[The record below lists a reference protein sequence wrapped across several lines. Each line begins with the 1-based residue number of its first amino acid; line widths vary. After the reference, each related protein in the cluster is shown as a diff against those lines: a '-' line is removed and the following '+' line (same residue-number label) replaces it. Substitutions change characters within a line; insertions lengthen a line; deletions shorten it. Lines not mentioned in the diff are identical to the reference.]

1 MYLLSI
7 NDVALTLR
15 SQNQLLYNQPAQAL
29 YTKERGL
36 VFGDEASSASR
47 LHPLDSNSSYLNTLS
62 TEPLPRPLGDA
73 RNYADLVYQ
82 HLLGLVELTGE
93 LPVCLG
99 VSASFNRDQLAIL
112 LGIAKEARLQISAFV
127 DSAVLAAS
135 ALPSQGKI
143 TYLDVQAQQLT
154 LTRLEH
160 DTQVRR
166 LDQQVVLG
174 AGAQGIVDGW
184 INVVADR
191 FVQATRFDPLHS
203 ASSEQQLYNQLNQWR
218 FGLAAPAANR
228 SSQNGELAIDID
240 LGSESRRALINEAHL
255 LQKTAQRLAVLDEA
269 LSPSEHVVLSP
280 LAQALPGL
288 WEHLQQRQQQVQ
300 QLTDEHVNH
309 ALAVHP
315 ELFSTSDSVRML
327 VELDVRPLHEDTSS
341 PATPVA
347 ESRPSSP
354 PVMPAEASPAVT
366 SQVLATHLLKNGLA
380 RPIDECLLDTQLP
393 IARSANSFRVMPSE
407 SPLLDR
413 SGDQLQVGDV
423 LPTGLSFR
431 WQSDEY
437 QLIAVN
443 GP

>member
-62 TEPLPRPLGDA
+62 TEPLPRALGEA

-93 LPVCLG
+93 LPVCLS
-99 VSASFNRDQLAIL
+99 VPASFNRDQLAIL
-112 LGIAKEARLQISAFV
+112 LGIAKEAKLQISAFV
-127 DSAVLAAS
+127 DSAVLATS
-135 ALPSQGKI
+135 ALPSRGDI

-160 DTQVRR
+160 GAQVRR
-166 LDQQVVLG
+166 LDQQVVVG
-174 AGAQGIVDGW
+174 VGAQGIVDGW

-218 FGLAAPAANR
+218 LGFVG
-228 SSQNGELAIDID
+228 SSASNSAQNGELAIDID

-269 LSPSEHVVLSP
+269 LNSAERVVLSP

-288 WEHLQQRQQQVQ
+288 REHLEERQQQVQ
-300 QLTDEHVNH
+300 QLTDEHVTH

-315 ELFSTSDSVRML
+315 ELFSGSESVRML
-327 VELDVRPLHEDTSS
+327 LELEVRPLHEEPSS
-341 PATPVA
+341 PAAPVVQSPQPNPPATSA
-347 ESRPSSP
+347 EVTP
-354 PVMPAEASPAVT
+354 PVGSRAA
-366 SQVLATHLLKNGLA
+366 ATHLLSNGLA

-407 SPLLDR
+407 SPLFDR
-413 SGDQLQVGDV
+413 SGNQLQVGDV

-431 WQSDEY
+431 WHSDEY